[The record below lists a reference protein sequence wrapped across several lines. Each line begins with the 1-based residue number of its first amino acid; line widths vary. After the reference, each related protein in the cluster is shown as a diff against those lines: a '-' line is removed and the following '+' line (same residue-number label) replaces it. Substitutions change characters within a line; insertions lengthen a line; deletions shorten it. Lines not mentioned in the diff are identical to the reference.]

1 MNHNILQNYVLIN
14 AVAAWLGA
22 QIIKTIIDF
31 AVNKKLRVSR
41 LWGDGG
47 MPSCH
52 SASVCALTTSIAI
65 VCGLASPLF
74 ALSAMFAIIVMHDAM
89 NVRLEAGKHAA
100 EINGIM
106 EFLKDMFPE
115 KNLTNKKELKEFL
128 GHTPYQVIVG
138 GIWGIAVGIVGC
150 LIEGAL

>member
-14 AVAAWLGA
+14 AVAAWCTA

-31 AVNKKLRVSR
+31 AVNRKLRVSR

-52 SASVCALTTSIAI
+52 SATVCALTISIGI
-65 VCGLASPLF
+65 MRGFASPLF

-89 NVRLEAGKHAA
+89 NVRLEAGKHAK

-115 KNLTNKKELKEFL
+115 KHLTDIKELKEFL

-138 GIWGIAVGIVGC
+138 GLWGIVVAILGC
-150 LIEGAL
+150 YLEGAL

>member
-14 AVAAWLGA
+14 AVAAWAGA

-52 SASVCALTTSIAI
+52 SASVCALTTSIAVI
-65 VCGLASPLF
+65 CGLASPLF
-74 ALSAMFAIIVMHDAM
+74 ALSAMFSIIVMHDAM
-89 NVRLEAGKHAA
+89 NVRLEAGKHAK
-100 EINGIM
+100 EINGIT
-106 EFLKDMFPE
+106 EFLKEMFPE
-115 KNLTNKKELKEFL
+115 KHLTDEKELKEFL

-138 GIWGIAVGIVGC
+138 GLWGIAVGIVGC